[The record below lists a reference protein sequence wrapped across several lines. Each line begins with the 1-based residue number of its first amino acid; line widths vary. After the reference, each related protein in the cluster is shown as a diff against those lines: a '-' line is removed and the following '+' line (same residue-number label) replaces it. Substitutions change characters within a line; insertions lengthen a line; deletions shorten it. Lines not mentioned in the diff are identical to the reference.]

1 MFSFKDVQQGYFIEV
16 KYSFDLFQ
24 CVSTGMI
31 YIFRY
36 TNNEQNNLA
45 KQKNQLKWLSLAN
58 LQMRELHEPN
68 PYTCKKMLNFWEKQT
83 QGA

>member
-45 KQKNQLKWLSLAN
+45 KQKNQLK
-58 LQMRELHEPN
+58 
-68 PYTCKKMLNFWEKQT
+68 
-83 QGA
+83 